1 MTGTLDGGPPTTA
14 AVDENHQW
22 TPRLVSILI
31 VLILVSEI
39 IPVSSVLAGTALPA
53 ITAEFSTTQASWT
66 MTIAFLTASIA
77 MPLVGKLADMH
88 GKKRML
94 MIVLAITL
102 VGSVLSAIAS
112 SFPVFLL
119 GRALQGAIFS
129 VAFLCYSLVRDIF
142 PQRIVP
148 FAVSVT
154 ITGTGVVVVLQ
165 PFLAGWL
172 IDNHGVSG
180 AFWFVTILTALL
192 AAATLLIVPES
203 SVRSDDSRLDLVGAF
218 LLGGSVAAVLVG
230 VSMAPAWGWS
240 SAGTLMLL
248 LFGAAMFITWMV
260 QADRTPE
267 PLINVRQLRRP
278 ALLFTVLS
286 SGLVYGVG
294 TTTSSILAIM
304 AMTPRELGN
313 DYGFGMTASEY
324 AIFGVVNGIG
334 IVVGGLIVGFTA
346 RRTGAKV
353 HMVAA
358 AAVIAIGVLA
368 MGLGRG
374 EELVVLIA
382 TGVVHLGVGLA
393 GAAIPNLVIASVPAD
408 SQVVSSSIAEISRT
422 LMAGVGTTVV
432 FVLLNANVQS
442 FAQGAPVYAGAGFM
456 WAYGVIAACALAGG
470 LCALLL
476 PRRLGSAAPV
486 GPDPE
491 PVGAQ

>member
-1 MTGTLDGGPPTTA
+1 MTGTLGGGPPAAA
-14 AVDENHQW
+14 AVDEKHQW
-22 TPRLVSILI
+22 TPRLVAILV

-53 ITAEFSTTQASWT
+53 ITAEFATTQAGWT

-102 VGSVLSAIAS
+102 VGSILSAIAS
-112 SFPVFLL
+112 SYPVFLM

-129 VAFLCYSLVRDIF
+129 VAFLCYSLVRDVF

-154 ITGTGVVVVLQ
+154 ITGTGIVVVLQ

-180 AFWFVTILTALL
+180 AFWFVTVLTAVL
-192 AAATLLIVPES
+192 AAATLVVVPES
-203 SVRSDDSRLDLVGAF
+203 AVRSHDSRLDLVGAL
-218 LLGGSVAAVLVG
+218 LLGGSVAAVLVA
-230 VSMAPAWGWS
+230 VSKAPAWGWS
-240 SAGTLMLL
+240 SAGTLVLL
-248 LFGAAMFITWMV
+248 LLGAAMFVTWLV
-260 QADRTPE
+260 QAGRTPE

-304 AMTPRELGN
+304 AMTPREMGG

-324 AIFGVVNGIG
+324 AVFGVINGIG
-334 IVVGGLIVGFTA
+334 IVAGGLIVGLTA

-358 AAVIAIGVLA
+358 AAVIAVGVLA

-374 EELVVLIA
+374 DELVVLIA

-408 SQVVSSSIAEISRT
+408 SQVVSSSIAEVSRT

-432 FVLLNANVQS
+432 FVLLNANVLS
-442 FAQGAPVYAGAGFM
+442 LVEGAPVYAGTGFM
-456 WAYGVIAACALAGG
+456 WAYGLIAACALAGG
-470 LCALLL
+470 VCAAFL
-476 PRRLGSAAPV
+476 PRRLGSAAAV
-486 GPDPE
+486 RPDPE